1 MKITNMRKNIGLLL
15 IIAVLCCGCGNSNE
29 PVNTEG
35 TVPVETTV
43 VIETTVPVETTTEVE
58 TTVAVVSAD
67 AFISEVKAAI
77 DGAIGEGEAIS
88 DVVLNNND
96 LCVVVDF
103 TNADPAPLTLGDLA
117 WSRASSIT
125 DAILTFAE
133 YDELW
138 ETITIDF
145 GETGKVV
152 CNKSD
157 VVSTEYGRYIPST
170 IFDSLIG
177 MG

>member
-1 MKITNMRKNIGLLL
+1 MLLL
-15 IIAVLCCGCGNSNE
+15 VIAILFCGCGNSYE

-43 VIETTVPVETTTEVE
+43 AIETTV
-58 TTVAVVSAD
+58 AAVSAD
-67 AFISEVKAAI
+67 TFITEVKAAL
-77 DGAIGEGEAIS
+77 DGAIGEGESIA
-88 DVVLNNND
+88 DVVLNDND

-103 TNADPAPLTLGDLA
+103 TNADPTPLTLGDLA

-125 DAILTFAE
+125 DAILTFTE

-177 MG
+177 ID